1 LRKIK
6 RKTYRIVPIAVI
18 VVIILVAIAM
28 FALTA
33 PPTPQAS
40 VPEDLPPE
48 GVPPSILVIPEAPL
62 GTLAITVA
70 CFFALVIS
78 QIRHKT
84 KLQ

>member
-1 LRKIK
+1 MRKIK
-6 RKTYRIVPIAVI
+6 RKNFRILPIAVI
-18 VVIILVAIAM
+18 VIIILIAITM

-40 VPEDLPPE
+40 APEELPPDDI
-48 GVPPSILVIPEAPL
+48 PPSILVIPEAPL

-70 CFFALVIS
+70 CFFALAIS
-78 QIRHKT
+78 QIRHKN